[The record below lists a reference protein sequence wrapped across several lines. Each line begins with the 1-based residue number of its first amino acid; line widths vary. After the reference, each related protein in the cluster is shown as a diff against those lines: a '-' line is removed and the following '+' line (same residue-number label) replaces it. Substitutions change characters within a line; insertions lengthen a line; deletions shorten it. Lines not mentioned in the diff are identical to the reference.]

1 MVDHVVVVTDSLTVD
16 GGSARVALDSAL
28 ALAESGTHVT
38 LFAGGGTPSAA
49 LSAHPNVRIV
59 STGQGEAL
67 AARNRLG
74 GALRGLWNPKAH
86 AMMRDVLAPLDRTRT
101 VVHVHGWTKAL
112 SASVLASVVRARFP
126 LVVTLHEYFTAC
138 PTGCL
143 YLHRD
148 RAVCTI
154 APMSLACMRKNCDSR
169 NYAFKAYRV
178 VRQAIQGALGGVPD
192 RVATFIAV
200 SSFSKDILAP
210 MLPATSRYRR
220 VDNPVD
226 AVRGPRATPEANA
239 PFVFVGRLSAE
250 KGGALLAEAARDAGV
265 PVVFVGEGAERATIA
280 RINPAAR
287 ITGWLDRDAVAA
299 LVRGARAVV
308 VPSLWYETLG
318 LVVLEAAAL
327 GIPAIVPA
335 ETAAADLVRSG
346 ETGLAFARG
355 DVRALADG
363 LRALGDDAAVE
374 RMSRATYATYWAT
387 PRTMDAHVAGLLST
401 YTDAQELAA

>member
-28 ALAESGTHVT
+28 ALAEGGMHVT

-49 LSAHPNVRIV
+49 LRAHPNVRIV
-59 STGQGEAL
+59 STDQGEAL

-74 GALRGLWNPKAH
+74 GALRGLWNGKAH
-86 AMMRDVLAPLDRTRT
+86 RMMRELLATVDPART

-112 SASVLASVVRARFP
+112 SASVLAAVAHARVP

-169 NYAFKAYRV
+169 NYAFKLYRIA
-178 VRQAIQGALGGVPD
+178 RQAIQRALGGVPS
-192 RVATFIAV
+192 RVATFITV
-200 SSFSKDILAP
+200 SSFSRRVLEP
-210 MLPATSRYRR
+210 MLPASSRYRG

-265 PVVFVGEGAERATIA
+265 AVVFVGEGAERATIE
-280 RINPAAR
+280 RIDPTAR
-287 ITGWLDRDAVAA
+287 ITGWLDREGVVA
-299 LVRGARAVV
+299 LLRGARAVV

-335 ETAAADLVRSG
+335 GTAAADLVRPD
-346 ETGLAFARG
+346 ETGLVFARG
-355 DVRALADG
+355 DARALAER
-363 LRALGDDAAVE
+363 LRAFRDDALVE

-387 PRTMDAHVAGLLST
+387 PRTMDAHVAGLLAT
-401 YTDAQELAA
+401 YDDAQELAA